1 MPARSRCSQRSGG
14 ATVAKIASND
24 KTAVMT
30 MQERAT
36 PAATAKL
43 IEDLLAERFGE
54 KCPVDPGLPGLD
66 ELARIAGHRVHRRFL
81 PRPVEPA
88 LTRLLCA
95 CALSAPSKS
104 DLQQVDILVV
114 RDQAKQRAIAELI
127 PDMPWIAD
135 APLFLVFLADASRL
149 PQISRLRGKPF
160 PNDHLDL
167 FFNAAVDSAIVLAT
181 FMRAAAAVGLGC
193 CPISSIRDRPDVVSD
208 LLALPPRVIPT
219 AGLCVGWPAE
229 EGYVTPRLGLE
240 TTLHE
245 DRYAARDLAQQI
257 EAYDRRRERQRP
269 YRRQRNPGRWG
280 TAEVYGWSEDKAR
293 QYAEPLRADFGAF
306 ARAKGFRLD

>member
-1 MPARSRCSQRSGG
+1 
-14 ATVAKIASND
+14 
-24 KTAVMT
+24 
-30 MQERAT
+30 MQPRAT
-36 PAATAKL
+36 PEASAGL

-54 KCPVDPGLPGLD
+54 ACPVDPDLPGLD

-88 LTRLLCA
+88 LLRLLCA

-104 DLQQVDILVV
+104 D
-114 RDQAKQRAIAELI
+114 
-127 PDMPWIAD
+127 
-135 APLFLVFLADASRL
+135 
-149 PQISRLRGKPF
+149 LRGKPF

-193 CPISSIRDRPDVVSD
+193 CPISAIRDHPDVVSD

-229 EGYVTPRLGLE
+229 EGSVTPRLGLAM
-240 TTLHE
+240 TLHE
-245 DRYAARDLAQQI
+245 DRYAAGSPAQQI
-257 EAYDRRRERQRP
+257 EAYDRRREQRRP

-280 TAEVYGWSEDKAR
+280 ESPSYGWSEDKAR
-293 QYAEPLRADFGAF
+293 QYAEPLRTGFGVF
-306 ARAKGFRLD
+306 VRAKGFRLE